1 MNSSGIADKGAAALA
16 EMLKVNTTLTALE
29 LNNNSIDYEGTVALA
44 EALAENATL
53 ETFSISGNYVGG
65 LGCKALANGLV
76 KNVGVKGLQLN
87 GERHRRPRR
96 RRAAGGALAERETK
110 LTNLDVDQQRAG
122 STSHEAHRG
131 NWSSTDASDAP

>member
-1 MNSSGIADKGAAALA
+1 M
-16 EMLKVNTTLTALE
+16 TALE

-87 GERHRRPRR
+87 GNDIGDLGV
-96 RRAAGGALAERETK
+96 AALCGALAERETK
-110 LTNLDVDQQRAG
+110 LTNLDVG
-122 STSHEAHRG
+122 NNGFGFENEETHRG
-131 NWSSTDASDAP
+131 IRRDGREPDAP